1 MSIEKEKESNDVELT
16 LHLDPTGSIDLSAVS
31 RERDASFVVM
41 GGVDVGR
48 SLRLSTK
55 EPVVIGRDPECSY
68 RIHDEGISRKHT
80 EITYEPPGK
89 YIIRDLNST
98 NGMFFKGKR
107 VRSHLLDE
115 GDKILLGR
123 RTIIK
128 FVLQDA
134 FDLQYHDQ
142 IYQSTV
148 RDPLTGVFNR
158 KHFDQHIAAELS
170 FARRHRL
177 PLTVM
182 MIDLDHFKEI
192 NDLHGHQAGDQVL
205 IFTAETLSDALRDED
220 LLIRYGGEEFVIIT
234 RGIPPEG
241 ASALGE
247 RVRQTIEEMELEK
260 PEGDTISITASI
272 GAVTVSDPTGID
284 GRRLLKESDEN
295 LYRAKEAGRNRV
307 VASEIR
313 SPGPPII
320 TSNRKGRISTV
331 DRLETNEGD
340 GRRSQ
345 NL

>member
-1 MSIEKEKESNDVELT
+1 MSRKKEKEPDDVEKT
-16 LHLDPTGSIDLSAVS
+16 VHLDPTGLIDLSSVS
-31 RERDASFVVM
+31 QERNASFVVM
-41 GGVDVGR
+41 GGFDVGR
-48 SLRLSTK
+48 SLPLSTK

-68 RIHDEGISRKHT
+68 RIHDEGISRRHA

-98 NGMFFKGKR
+98 NGMFFEGKR
-107 VRSHLLDE
+107 VRTHLLDE

-123 RTIIK
+123 RTVIK

-134 FDLQYHDQ
+134 FDLQYHKQ
-142 IYQSTV
+142 IYESTV

-158 KHFDQHIAAELS
+158 KHIDQYIAAELS
-170 FARRHRL
+170 FARRHGL

-182 MIDLDHFKEI
+182 MIDLDHFKQI
-192 NDLHGHQAGDQVL
+192 NDLHGHQTGDQVL
-205 IFTAETLSDALRDED
+205 IFTAETLSDSLRDED

-241 ASALGE
+241 TSALGE
-247 RVRQTIEEMELEK
+247 RVRQIIEQMALEK
-260 PEGDTISITASI
+260 PEGESISITASI

-284 GRRLLKESDEN
+284 GRRLLRESDQN

-307 VASEIR
+307 VTTDIR

-320 TSNRKGRISTV
+320 TSKRKGRISTV
-331 DRLETNEGD
+331 DTMETNEGH

-345 NL
+345 GL

>member
-1 MSIEKEKESNDVELT
+1 MSIGKKEGLNDVEERT
-16 LHLDPTGSIDLSAVS
+16 VDLDPTGLVDLSEVS
-31 RERDASFVVM
+31 QQRDASFVVM
-41 GGVDVGR
+41 GGVDIGR
-48 SLRLSTK
+48 SLPLSTK

-68 RIHDEGISRKHT
+68 AIHDDGISRRHA
-80 EITYEPPGK
+80 EITYNAPGR

-98 NGMFFKGKR
+98 NGMFFDGKR
-107 VRSHLLDE
+107 VTTHLLEE

-134 FDLQYHDQ
+134 FDLQYHKQ
-142 IYQSTV
+142 IYESTV

-170 FARRHRL
+170 FARRHGL

-182 MIDLDHFKEI
+182 MIDLDHFKQI
-192 NDLHGHQAGDQVL
+192 NDLHGHQTGDQVL
-205 IFTAETLSDALRDED
+205 IITAETLSDSLRDED

-247 RVRQTIEEMELEK
+247 RVRQTIEQMAMEK
-260 PEGDTISITASI
+260 PEGDTITITASI

-284 GRRLLKESDEN
+284 GPRLLRESDEN
-295 LYRAKEAGRNRV
+295 LYKAKEAGRNCV

-313 SPGPPII
+313 DSGLPII
-320 TSNRKGRISTV
+320 TSKRNGHIFTV
-331 DRLETNEGD
+331 DKTGTIEKD
-340 GRRSQ
+340 GRRS
-345 NL
+345 

>member
-1 MSIEKEKESNDVELT
+1 MPIKKKEEPNDAERTVDLDATGLT
-16 LHLDPTGSIDLSAVS
+16 NLSAVS
-31 RERDASFVVM
+31 QERDASFVVM
-41 GGVDVGR
+41 GGVDIGR
-48 SLRLSTK
+48 SLPLSTK

-68 RIHDEGISRKHT
+68 RIQDDGISRRHA
-80 EITYEPPGK
+80 EITYKAPGK

-98 NGMFFKGKR
+98 NGTFFEGR
-107 VRSHLLDE
+107 RIRIHPLNE

-123 RTIIK
+123 RTVIK

-134 FDLQYHDQ
+134 FDLQYHKQ
-142 IYQSTV
+142 IYESTV

-182 MIDLDHFKEI
+182 MIDLDHFKRI
-192 NDLHGHQAGDQVL
+192 NDLHGHQTGDQVL
-205 IFTAETLSDALRDED
+205 IITAETLSDSLRDED

-247 RVRQTIEEMELEK
+247 RVRQTIEEMAMEK
-260 PEGDTISITASI
+260 PEGESISITASI

-284 GRRLLKESDEN
+284 GHRLLRESDEN
-295 LYRAKEAGRNRV
+295 LYKAKEAGRNRV
-307 VASEIR
+307 VASEIKC
-313 SPGPPII
+313 PGPSVI
-320 TSNRKGRISTV
+320 TSKRKGHIFAV
-331 DRLETNEGD
+331 DRTETFEGG
-340 GRRSQ
+340 GRRS
-345 NL
+345 

>member
-1 MSIEKEKESNDVELT
+1 MSLAIVKEEELLDDERT
-16 LHLDPTGSIDLSAVS
+16 VHLDPTGLFDLSAVS
-31 RERDASFVVM
+31 QQRDASFVVM

-48 SLRLSTK
+48 SLPLSTK

-68 RIHDEGISRKHT
+68 TFYDEGISRRHA
-80 EITYEPPGK
+80 EITYKAPGR

-98 NGMFFKGKR
+98 NGTFFEGKR
-107 VRSHLLDE
+107 VRVHLLEE

-123 RTIIK
+123 QTIIK

-134 FDLQYHDQ
+134 FDLQYHNKL
-142 IYQSTV
+142 YESAV

-158 KHFDQHIAAELS
+158 KHFDEHIAAELS

-177 PLTVM
+177 PLTIM
-182 MIDLDHFKEI
+182 MIDLDHFKQI
-192 NDLHGHQAGDQVL
+192 NDLHGHLTGDQVL
-205 IFTAETLSDALRDED
+205 IFTAETLSDSLRDED

-284 GRRLLKESDEN
+284 GQRLLRESDEN
-295 LYRAKEAGRNRV
+295 LYKAKEAGRNRV

-313 SPGPPII
+313 NS
-320 TSNRKGRISTV
+320 K
-331 DRLETNEGD
+331 RLSSRPAQLT
-340 GRRSQ
+340 Q
-345 NL
+345 PTLVAK

>member
-1 MSIEKEKESNDVELT
+1 
-16 LHLDPTGSIDLSAVS
+16 
-31 RERDASFVVM
+31 M
-41 GGVDVGR
+41 GGFDVGR
-48 SLRLSTK
+48 SLPLSTK

-68 RIHDEGISRKHT
+68 RILDDGISRRHA
-80 EITYEPPGK
+80 EITYEAPGK

-98 NGMFFKGKR
+98 NGMFFEGKR
-107 VRSHLLDE
+107 VRTHLLEE

-134 FDLQYHDQ
+134 FDLQYHKQ
-142 IYQSTV
+142 IYESTV

-158 KHFDQHIAAELS
+158 KHFDQYIAAELS

-182 MIDLDHFKEI
+182 MMDLDHFKRI
-192 NDLHGHQAGDQVL
+192 NDLHGHQTGDQVL
-205 IFTAETLSDALRDED
+205 IFTAETLSDSLRDED

-241 ASALGE
+241 ALALGE
-247 RVRQTIEEMELEK
+247 RVRQTIEQMALET
-260 PEGDTISITASI
+260 PEGQSISITVSI
-272 GAVTVSDPTGID
+272 GAVTVSNPTGID
-284 GRRLLKESDEN
+284 GHRLLRESDEN

-313 SPGPPII
+313 SPKPAIL
-320 TSNRKGRISTV
+320 TSKRKGRISTL
-331 DRLETNEGD
+331 DRTETNEVD
-340 GRRSQ
+340 GRRSME
-345 NL
+345 L